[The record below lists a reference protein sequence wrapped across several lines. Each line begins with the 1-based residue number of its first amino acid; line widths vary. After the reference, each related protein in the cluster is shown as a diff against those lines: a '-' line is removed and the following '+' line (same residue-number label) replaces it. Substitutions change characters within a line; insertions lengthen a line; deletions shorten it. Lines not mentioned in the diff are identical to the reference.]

1 MLALERS
8 KLAASLPN
16 AALVAS
22 PPVDRAAAFR
32 HAARAGLKELIRRH
46 PERIGDFVEVFDLNL
61 GDRVVEKFV
70 NPRLRMPDPLRET
83 RLVDVAQRHQR
94 ADVFL
99 Q

>member
-1 MLALERS
+1 MTAGAVALRDWMVRRGLNQREAAKVLAVHYMCLNQYLSGKRRPQ
-8 KLAASLPN
+8 LAV
-16 AALVAS
+16 ALRIEA
-22 PPVDRAAAFR
+22 
-32 HAARAGLKELIRRH
+32 HAG
-46 PERIGDFVEVFDLNL
+46 L